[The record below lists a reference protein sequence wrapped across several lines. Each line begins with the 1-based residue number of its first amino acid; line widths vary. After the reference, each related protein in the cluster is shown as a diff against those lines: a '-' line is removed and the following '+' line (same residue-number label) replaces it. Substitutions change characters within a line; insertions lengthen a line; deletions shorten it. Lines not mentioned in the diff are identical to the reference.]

1 MTKALV
7 GNVIQIINFGV
18 SIAII
23 VLLAKIYNDTENDPL
38 KIYQLEISS
47 DFLENTDPLI
57 PGGGGSNRAK
67 MSRKG
72 PHAEYIE
79 FNKTLSYYNIKKESS
94 IDLNLKFK
102 NITRINLRNLDS
114 ICDLKNDIENKG
126 FTTFDLGFDQVHKM
140 ALGII
145 IIYCCILGS
154 GIIIILAVI
163 CNAICGDKGAAVFI
177 ACLPIAI
184 IVIAFSG
191 IVNLVLFI
199 IMMVNYYKGNTTG
212 EFLDYYEDCLE
223 DDEKTEE
230 IKNIYDKLNNLHKC
244 FTAFVCLNFIGIFLN
259 ALGSCFK
266 EKK

>member
-1 MTKALV
+1 MTKSLV

-23 VLLAKIYNDTENDPL
+23 VLLAKIYSDTEDDPL
-38 KIYQLEISS
+38 KIYQLEIST

-57 PGGGGSNRAK
+57 PSGGGSNRAK

-72 PHAEYIE
+72 SHAKGTE
-79 FNKTLSYYNIKKESS
+79 FNKTFSYYNIKNESN
-94 IDLNLKFK
+94 IDLNFK
-102 NITRINLRNLDS
+102 SKNKTRINLRNLDS
-114 ICDLKNDIENKG
+114 ICDLKDDNENKG
-126 FTTFDLGFDQVHKM
+126 FTAFDLGFDQVHKM

-145 IIYCCILGS
+145 IINCCVLGS
-154 GIIIILAVI
+154 GIIIILAVL
-163 CNAICGDKGAAVFI
+163 CNAIFGEKCASVFI

-184 IVIAFSG
+184 IVIALSG

-223 DDEKTEE
+223 NDEKTE

-259 ALGSCFK
+259 GLGSIFR
-266 EKK
+266 KKDD